1 MIDDSKP
8 TMHRGHTDAYCL
20 VAGLGGQARQS
31 AGWLLVSC
39 VYHSYKRNM
48 NESRA
53 WRCMVLRVGLL
64 FVKQ

>member
-53 WRCMVLRVGLL
+53 
-64 FVKQ
+64 